1 MMKKMMKAKVGVLAI
16 WALIFFSCK
25 QDYTPRG
32 RDFPV
37 LHLPESHIYQRYEN
51 PECPFSFEYNRLAQ
65 IKRDSQITDEQPE
78 SECWLNIVYPQYN
91 ATIYLSYKTPEED
104 YNLLK
109 LKNEA
114 HKLTYEHAKRANYI
128 EPKILTA
135 PGNIYAVIY
144 NVGGAAAS
152 PTQFYVTDTVHH
164 WLRGALYFRT
174 SPNPDS
180 LQPLIH
186 YIDEDIDHL
195 IRSIRWK

>member
-1 MMKKMMKAKVGVLAI
+1 MKINVVVPAVLA
-16 WALIFFSCK
+16 LFLFSCK

-37 LHLPESHIYQRYEN
+37 MQIPEDHSYLGYEN

-65 IKRDSQITDEQPE
+65 IERDTQLLENQPE
-78 SECWLNIVYPQYN
+78 NECWLNIVYPRYN

-114 HKLTYEHAKRANYI
+114 HKLTYEHAKRANFI
-128 EPKILTA
+128 EPKIMTA
-135 PGNIYAVIY
+135 PGDIYAVIY

-152 PTQFYVTDTVHH
+152 PTQFYVTDTVRH
-164 WLRGALYFRT
+164 WLRGALYFKT

-180 LQPLIH
+180 LRPLIQ
-186 YIDEDIDHL
+186 YVDEDIDHL